1 MFFSRHKKHQEY
13 QYLNILSNIIKN
25 GTERIGRNAST
36 KSLFA
41 QQIRFDLKKG
51 FPAMTTKKLAFS
63 SVVSEL
69 LWFIKG
75 PTKNDRMDDNEL
87 KKISGK
93 DKTIWTANANAD
105 YWIDKAQFEGDL
117 GRVYGCQWRD
127 WRGPQ
132 NKKVDQ
138 LQNLISTLKTNPY
151 DRRLVI
157 SAWNPGEIDDMALP
171 PCHMIFQFFVDSKN
185 NLSIHMLQR
194 SCDMF
199 LGVPFNIA
207 SYALLVSMVAQCVGM
222 NVGECILTLNDAHIY
237 DSHIEQ
243 VQTQLKRKPFN
254 LPTLWLN
261 PEIKNIDDFKM
272 DDIKLKNY
280 KSHDSIFAKM
290 IV

>member
-1 MFFSRHKKHQEY
+1 MHIHKIKY
-13 QYLNILSNIIKN
+13 QINDIK
-25 GTERIGRNAST
+25 
-36 KSLFA
+36 
-41 QQIRFDLKKG
+41 
-51 FPAMTTKKLAFS
+51 TT
-63 SVVSEL
+63 
-69 LWFIKG
+69 
-75 PTKNDRMDDNEL
+75 DN
-87 KKISGK
+87 
-93 DKTIWTANANAD
+93 
-105 YWIDKAQFEGDL
+105 
-117 GRVYGCQWRD
+117 
-127 WRGPQ
+127 
-132 NKKVDQ
+132 
-138 LQNLISTLKTNPY
+138 
-151 DRRLVI
+151 
-157 SAWNPGEIDDMALP
+157 
-171 PCHMIFQFFVDSKN
+171 KN

-207 SYALLVSMVAQCVGM
+207 SYALLVSMVAQCAGM